1 MTTIEE
7 EQKWQKLVPHM
18 HEELARIKAD
28 QEMIVEA
35 RNRFMN
41 GKATKEQIFL
51 ALNAATTNMAIF
63 RETYER
69 DIQMVIELC
78 EFKEELKELRKS
90 TGQVIERRK
99 IRKPVASVVP
109 PPKNIIP
116 FPLRSR
122 KEVRI

>member
-7 EQKWQKLVPHM
+7 EQKWQELVPHM
-18 HEELARIKAD
+18 HEELARIKAE

-51 ALNAATTNMAIF
+51 ALNAATTNMVIY
-63 RETYER
+63 RETYEQKIR
-69 DIQMVIELC
+69 IVVKFDKIEERMGKFQKGIGLIL
-78 EFKEELKELRKS
+78 ERIETRKS
-90 TGQVIERRK
+90 VVSI
-99 IRKPVASVVP
+99 VP

-116 FPLRSR
+116 LPQRVG